1 MDLGLRGRRAVVGGA
16 SSGLG
21 RASAEALA
29 AEGCNLL
36 IWSRDEGRLATTAD
50 QLREAHGVEVAHV
63 AADALSPDAA
73 GIVAAAAEAFGGV
86 DIVVLNA
93 GGPPTSD
100 PTATDR
106 DAWQRAFQLLAA
118 TPIELATRLLP
129 GMRERQWGR
138 VVAILSSGVRQP
150 IGDLVYSN
158 GGRAVLAAW
167 LKTTARAIAAEGVTL
182 NGVMP
187 GRLATPRIHELD
199 SGRAEREGRSE
210 DEVREMHIG
219 SIPAGRYGRPEELG
233 ILVAFLAS
241 ERASY
246 ITGQLVAVDGGLIAG
261 L

>member
-21 RASAEALA
+21 RASADALA

-36 IWSRDEGRLATTAD
+36 IWSRDEGRLAATAD
-50 QLREAHGVEVAHV
+50 ELRAAHGVEVAHV

-73 GIVAAAAEAFGGV
+73 GTVAAAAEAFGGV

-199 SGRAEREGRSE
+199 SGRAKREGRSE

-233 ILVAFLAS
+233 TLVAFLAS

-246 ITGQLVAVDGGLIAG
+246 VTGQMIAVDGGLIAG

>member
-1 MDLGLRGRRAVVGGA
+1 MDLGLRGRTAVVGGA
-16 SSGLG
+16 TSGLG
-21 RASAEALA
+21 RASAVALA

-36 IWSRDEGRLATTAD
+36 IWSRDEDRLATTAEE
-50 QLREAHGVEVAHV
+50 LRATHGVKVAHV
-63 AADALSPDAA
+63 AADALDVEAA
-73 GIVAAAAEAFGGV
+73 ATVVAAAEGFGQV

-93 GGPPTSD
+93 GGPPPVD

-118 TPIELATRLLP
+118 TPIEVATRLLP
-129 GMRERQWGR
+129 GMRERRWGR
-138 VVAILSSGVRQP
+138 IVAILSSGVRQP

-158 GGRAVLAAW
+158 GGRSVLAAW
-167 LKTTARAIAAEGVTL
+167 LKTTARAIAVEGVTL

-210 DEVREMHIG
+210 EEVRAMHIG
-219 SIPAGRYGRPEELG
+219 TIPAGRYGQPEELG
-233 ILVAFLAS
+233 TLVAFLAS

-246 ITGQLVAVDGGLIAG
+246 ITGQMIAVDGGLIAG

>member
-21 RASAEALA
+21 RASAVALA

-36 IWSRDEGRLATTAD
+36 IWSRDEGRLAATAEE
-50 QLREAHGVEVAHV
+50 LRAAHGVDVAHV

-73 GIVAAAAEAFGGV
+73 GTVAAAAEAFGGV

-129 GMRERQWGR
+129 GMRERRWGR

-210 DEVREMHIG
+210 EEVREMHIA
-219 SIPAGRYGRPEELG
+219 SIPTGRYGRPDELG
-233 ILVAFLAS
+233 TLVAFLAS

-246 ITGQLVAVDGGLIAG
+246 VTGQLIAVDGGLIAG

>member
-16 SSGLG
+16 TSGLG
-21 RASAEALA
+21 RASADALA

-36 IWSRDEGRLATTAD
+36 IWSRDEGRLSATA
-50 QLREAHGVEVAHV
+50 QELRAAHGVEVVYV
-63 AADALSPDAA
+63 AADALTPDAA
-73 GIVAAAAEAFGGV
+73 GTVAAAAEAFGEI

-118 TPIELATRLLP
+118 TPIELASRLLP
-129 GMRERQWGR
+129 GMRERGWGR

-187 GRLATPRIHELD
+187 GRLSTPRIHELD

-210 DEVREMHIG
+210 EEVREMHIA

-233 ILVAFLAS
+233 TLVAFLAS

-246 ITGQLVAVDGGLIAG
+246 VTGQMVAVDGGLIAG

>member
-16 SSGLG
+16 TSGLG

-36 IWSRDEGRLATTAD
+36 IWSRDEERLAATAD
-50 QLREAHGVEVAHV
+50 ELRGAHGVEVAHV

-73 GIVAAAAEAFGGV
+73 GTVGAAAVAFGGV

-93 GGPPTSD
+93 GGPPTAD

-138 VVAILSSGVRQP
+138 IVAILSSGVRQP

-210 DEVREMHIG
+210 EEVREMHIG

-233 ILVAFLAS
+233 TLVAFLAS

-246 ITGQLVAVDGGLIAG
+246 VTGQLVAVDGGLIAG